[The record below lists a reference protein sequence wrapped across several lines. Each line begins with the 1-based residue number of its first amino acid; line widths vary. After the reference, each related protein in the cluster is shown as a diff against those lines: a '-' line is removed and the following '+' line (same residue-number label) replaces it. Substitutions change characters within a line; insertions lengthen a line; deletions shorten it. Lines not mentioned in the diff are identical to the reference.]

1 MFLLDTDIIIYSW
14 KNNKN
19 VIDNFKL
26 YRNDPKAIS
35 VISYGELIHGAQ
47 KSQQKNKNIAKV
59 HRLSEI
65 FPVLNITK
73 SIMDTYGLL
82 IADLQKKGKSLDKF
96 DVIIA
101 ATAITNGYCLVTNNV
116 KHFKK
121 IPDLKIVNWN
131 HYCPVKK

>member
-14 KNNKN
+14 KNKKN

-26 YRNDPKAIS
+26 HKNDPKAIS

-47 KSQQKNKNIAKV
+47 KSQQKNKNLAKV
-59 HRLSEI
+59 HRLAEI
-65 FPVLNITK
+65 FPVINITK

-96 DVIIA
+96 DAVIA

-121 IPDLKIVNWN
+121 IPGLKIVNWN
-131 HYCPVKK
+131 S

>member
-14 KNNKN
+14 KNKKN

-26 YRNDPKAIS
+26 HKNDPKAIS

-47 KSQQKNKNIAKV
+47 KSQQKNKNLAKV
-59 HRLSEI
+59 HRLAEI
-65 FPVLNITK
+65 FPVINITK

-82 IADLQKKGKSLDKF
+82 IADLQRKGKSLDKF
-96 DVIIA
+96 DAVIA

-121 IPDLKIVNWN
+121 VPGLKIVNWN
-131 HYCPVKK
+131 S

>member
-14 KNNKN
+14 KNKKN

-26 YRNDPKAIS
+26 HKNDPKAIS

-47 KSQQKNKNIAKV
+47 KSQQKNKNLAKV

-65 FPVLNITK
+65 FPVINITK

-96 DVIIA
+96 DAVIA
-101 ATAITNGYCLVTNNV
+101 STAITNGYCLVTNNV
-116 KHFKK
+116 KYFKK
-121 IPDLKIVNWN
+121 IPGLKIVNWN
-131 HYCPVKK
+131 S

>member
-19 VIDNFKL
+19 VINNFKL
-26 YRNDPKAIS
+26 HRNDPKAIS

-47 KSQQKNKNIAKV
+47 KSQQKNKNLAKV
-59 HRLSEI
+59 HRLSEL
-65 FPVLNITK
+65 FPVINITK

-96 DVIIA
+96 DAVIA

-121 IPDLKIVNWN
+121 IPGLKIVNWN
-131 HYCPVKK
+131 S